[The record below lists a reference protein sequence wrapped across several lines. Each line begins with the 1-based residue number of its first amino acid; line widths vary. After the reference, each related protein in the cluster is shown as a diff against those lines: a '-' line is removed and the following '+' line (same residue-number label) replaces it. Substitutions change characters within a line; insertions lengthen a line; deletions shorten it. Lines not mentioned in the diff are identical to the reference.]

1 MRPITKPVLL
11 VCLLSV
17 SLSVAS
23 CARSQ
28 PANLPPPDR
37 REVPGDAATMRL
49 SFSPIVKRTA
59 PAVVN
64 VYSQRV
70 VRTQVDPFWGMFS
83 NGGVPQERIAQSLG
97 SGSIVRADG
106 VILTN
111 HHVIDGAQEITVVT
125 SDRRE
130 WPAIRAGRPSPP

>member
-1 MRPITKPVLL
+1 MHPNTKPLL
-11 VCLLSV
+11 LIGLLS
-17 SLSVAS
+17 LAAGAAS
-23 CARSQ
+23 CAKSQ
-28 PANLPPPDR
+28 PANLPPPER
-37 REVPGDAATMRL
+37 RETPADAATMRL

-64 VYSQRV
+64 VFSQRV

-83 NGGVPQERIAQSLG
+83 NGGVPQDRIAQSLG
-97 SGSIVRADG
+97 SGSIVRPDG

-125 SDRRE
+125 SDR
-130 WPAIRAGRPSPP
+130 